1 MTNKKILVI
10 GGGAAG
16 IMAALYA
23 AKNGA
28 RVTLFEKNE
37 KLGKKIYITGKGRC
51 NVTNAA
57 ESDEF
62 MKNIVRNPRFLYASF
77 ACLDNFGLMELLEN
91 AGVKLKT
98 ERGERVFPESDHA
111 SDITNALEREIKRLG
126 VAIRLN
132 TPVKRI
138 LTEGDQAVGLET
150 ENGETVFSDKVII
163 ATGGVSYASTG
174 STGDGHRFAKE
185 LGHSI
190 YPCRPALTPIETE
203 ESWPKDLMGLTLKN
217 VSLSASTEKNGKP
230 KKLYKEQGEM
240 LFTHFGVSGPLVL
253 SLSSLLP
260 DAAKGVKLLIDLKPA
275 LDESQLETRILR
287 DFAQMQRKQLFSC
300 MDGLAPHAL
309 GMKILELADLSPY
322 TPIHSVTAQERKTI
336 VKLLKALPLT
346 VKGFRGL
353 NEAIITRGGVEVKSI
368 NPSTLE
374 SKIIR
379 NLYFAGEVIDVDAL
393 TGGFNLQIAFSTGA
407 LAGKSAAEE
416 E

>member
-126 VAIRLN
+126 VTIRLN
-132 TPVKRI
+132 TPVKRV
-138 LTEGDQAVGLET
+138 LTEDNQAVGIET

-217 VSLSASTEKNGKP
+217 VSLSAFTEKNGKL

-240 LFTHFGVSGPLVL
+240 LFTHFGISGPLVL

-260 DAAKGVKLLIDLKPA
+260 DSAKGTKLFIDLKPA

-309 GMKILELADLSPY
+309 GMKILDLADLSPY
-322 TPIHSVTAQERKTI
+322 APIHSVTAQERKTI

-346 VKGFRGL
+346 AKGFRGL

-374 SKIIR
+374 SKIIKS
-379 NLYFAGEVIDVDAL
+379 LYFAGEVIDVDAL

-407 LAGKSAAEE
+407 LAGKSAAEV
-416 E
+416 

>member
-23 AKNGA
+23 AKSGA

-57 ESDEF
+57 EADEF

-174 STGDGHRFAKE
+174 STGDGHRFAKA
-185 LGHSI
+185 LGHAI

-217 VSLSASTEKNGKP
+217 VSLSAFTEKNGKP

-260 DAAKGVKLLIDLKPA
+260 DAAKGVKLFIDLKPA

-322 TPIHSVTAQERKTI
+322 APIHSVTAQERKTI

>member
-1 MTNKKILVI
+1 MANAKILVV

-16 IMAALYA
+16 IMSALYA
-23 AKNGA
+23 AKAGA

-57 ESDEF
+57 EPDEF

-77 ACLDNFGLMELLEN
+77 ACLDNVGLMELIEN

-126 VAIRLN
+126 VSIRLN

-138 LTEGDQAVGLET
+138 LTEDNQAIGLET
-150 ENGETVFSDKVII
+150 EDGEAVYADRVII

-190 YPCRPALTPIETE
+190 YPCRPALTPLETE

-217 VSLSASTEKNGKP
+217 VSLSAFAEKNGKM

-260 DAAKGVKLLIDLKPA
+260 DSAKGIKLFIDLKPA
-275 LDESQLETRILR
+275 LDEAQLETRILR
-287 DFAQMQRKQLFSC
+287 DFSQMQRKQLFSC

-309 GMKILELADLSPY
+309 GMKILELADISPY
-322 TPIHSVTAQERKTI
+322 TPIHSVTAQERKAI
-336 VKLLKALPLT
+336 VKLLKNLPLT
-346 VKGFRGL
+346 IKGFRGL

-374 SKIIR
+374 SKLVTG
-379 NLYFAGEVIDVDAL
+379 LYFAGEVIDVDAL

-407 LAGKSAAEE
+407 LAGKSAAEN
-416 E
+416 